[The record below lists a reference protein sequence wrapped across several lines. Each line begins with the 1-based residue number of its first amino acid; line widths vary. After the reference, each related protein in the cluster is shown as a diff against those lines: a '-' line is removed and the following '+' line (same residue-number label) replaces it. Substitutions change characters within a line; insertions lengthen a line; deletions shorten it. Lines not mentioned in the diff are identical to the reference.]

1 MRFRR
6 LSVCDALATLLVA
19 LVLSSVPAMA
29 QTAPTGGEK
38 SAASTPLRVRV
49 TISRLAGDK
58 KIAVMP
64 YSLVVNAG
72 DRDNRVA
79 LRMGVALPVAGVGKD
94 GAAVSMTEIG
104 TNMDCTAA
112 PAESG
117 RFRIHL
123 AVNHSSVYE
132 SDARQVQSASPRPGD
147 NTQLVRS
154 FTTSFSM
161 LLGHGETGQSI
172 AATDP
177 VTGEVMTIDVALTVL
192 K

>member
-1 MRFRR
+1 M
-6 LSVCDALATLLVA
+6 VTTLLAA
-19 LVLSSVPAMA
+19 LLLSAGPAMA
-29 QTAPTGGEK
+29 QTVPAGTERTTV
-38 SAASTPLRVRV
+38 STPLRVRV

-72 DRDNRVA
+72 ERDNRVA

-94 GAAVSMTEIG
+94 GAPVSVSEIG
-104 TNMDCTAA
+104 TNMDCTAT
-112 PAESG
+112 PADGG

-123 AVNHSSVYE
+123 ALNHSSVYE
-132 SDARQVQSASPRPGD
+132 SDARQVQTTSPRPGD
-147 NTQLVRS
+147 STQLVRS

-161 LLGHGETGQSI
+161 LLGHGDTAQSI